1 MSENSTKAHFGPSNP
16 SPQENEKSKIKR
28 YASVIGLN
36 PEQELYYRQLHAHV
50 WPSILNQIKQA
61 NLQNFSI
68 HLTEIEGK
76 KYLFSYYEY
85 TGEHY
90 EKDMSN
96 MAKDPEMQRW
106 WKETSSCQIP
116 LPGRTMETNGNAL
129 FSRVTI
135 AQMDRFP
142 IQEIRPE

>member
-1 MSENSTKAHFGPSNP
+1 MSENSSHAHFGPSNP

-28 YASVIGLN
+28 YASIIGLK

-50 WPSILNQIKQA
+50 WPSILDQIKQA

-68 HLTEIEGK
+68 HLTEIEGR

-85 TGEHY
+85 TGEDY
-90 EKDMSN
+90 ERDMSN

-116 LPGRTMETNGNAL
+116 LPGTRTEEPWKQMEML
-129 FSRVTI
+129 F
-135 AQMDRFP
+135 F
-142 IQEIRPE
+142 QE

>member
-1 MSENSTKAHFGPSNP
+1 MGMSENSTKAHFGPSNP
-16 SPQENEKSKIKR
+16 SPLEKEQSKIKR
-28 YASVIGLN
+28 YASVIGLRS
-36 PEQELYYRQLHAHV
+36 EQELYYRELHAHV
-50 WPSILNQIKQA
+50 WPSILDQIKQA

-68 HLTEIEGK
+68 HITEIQGR

-85 TGEHY
+85 TGEDY

-116 LPGRTMETNGNAL
+116 LPGT
-129 FSRVTI
+129 
-135 AQMDRFP
+135 
-142 IQEIRPE
+142 RPEKPWKQMEMLFFQE

>member
-16 SPQENEKSKIKR
+16 SPLEKEQSKIKR
-28 YASVIGLN
+28 YASVIGLRS
-36 PEQELYYRQLHAHV
+36 EQELYYRELHAHA
-50 WPSILNQIKQA
+50 WPSILDQIKQA

-68 HLTEIEGK
+68 HLTEIEGR

-85 TGEHY
+85 TGEDY

-116 LPGRTMETNGNAL
+116 LPDTHPEKPWKPIEML
-129 FSRVTI
+129 F
-135 AQMDRFP
+135 F
-142 IQEIRPE
+142 QE

>member
-1 MSENSTKAHFGPSNP
+1 MSENSSQAHFGPSNP

-28 YASVIGLN
+28 YVSVIGLK
-36 PEQELYYRQLHAHV
+36 PAEESYYRKLHANV
-50 WPSILNQIKQA
+50 WPSILDQIKQA

-68 HLTEIEGK
+68 HLTEIEGR

-85 TGEHY
+85 TGEDY

-106 WKETSSCQIP
+106 WKETSSCQVL
-116 LPGRTMETNGNAL
+116 LPGSHPEEPWKQMEML
-129 FSRVTI
+129 F
-135 AQMDRFP
+135 F
-142 IQEIRPE
+142 QE

>member
-1 MSENSTKAHFGPSNP
+1 MGINQSSSKACFGPCNP
-16 SPQENEKSKIKR
+16 GPTDREQSKIKR
-28 YASVIGLN
+28 YASVIVPS
-36 PEQELYYRQLHAHV
+36 PEKETYYRELHADV
-50 WPSILNQIKQA
+50 WPSILEQIKQA

-68 HLTEIEGK
+68 HLTETDGR

-116 LPGRTMETNGNAL
+116 LPGSHPEEPWKPMEML
-129 FSRVTI
+129 F
-135 AQMDRFP
+135 F
-142 IQEIRPE
+142 QE

>member
-1 MSENSTKAHFGPSNP
+1 MGMSENSTKAHFGPSNP
-16 SPQENEKSKIKR
+16 SPLEKEQSKIKR

-36 PEQELYYRQLHAHV
+36 PEQELYYRQLHANV

-68 HLTEIEGK
+68 HLTEIEGR

-106 WKETSSCQIP
+106 WKETSSCQLL
-116 LPGRTMETNGNAL
+116 LPGSHAEEPWKQMEML
-129 FSRVTI
+129 F
-135 AQMDRFP
+135 F
-142 IQEIRPE
+142 QE